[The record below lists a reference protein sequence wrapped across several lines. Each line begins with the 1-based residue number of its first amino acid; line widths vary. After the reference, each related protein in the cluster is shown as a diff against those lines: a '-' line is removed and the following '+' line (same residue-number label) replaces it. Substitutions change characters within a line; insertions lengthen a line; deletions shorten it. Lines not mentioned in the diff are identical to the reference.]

1 MLRCDCSVIDRRGR
15 QNVARTLMT
24 HSAIVSCATFYS
36 YYNLSSS
43 MINQTYQSLN
53 KHMATWNL
61 FVKMTKKIV
70 CVNNEATLLITFRF
84 FCMIIMMS
92 TVLGES
98 PFMLSSLGHLKDPK
112 NILIIFTRRTVL
124 KRMCPRPI
132 WFTYVGFNVANEYK
146 QKKNGYG
153 YTKASLTSD

>member
-1 MLRCDCSVIDRRGR
+1 MLSNRLQMTSKCGKNKKVAQEAWPSVSLMFLPHFDVFCD
-15 QNVARTLMT
+15 L
-24 HSAIVSCATFYS
+24 
-36 YYNLSSS
+36 L
-43 MINQTYQSLN
+43 LN

-61 FVKMTKKIV
+61 FVKVTKKIV

-146 QKKNGYG
+146 RKKNGYG